1 MFQRWNILVIN
12 FTKMCQHYF
21 MKVGCTLPSPLPH
34 GRIRLCGFA
43 EFGVGTFPPEREP
56 SRYKRANGSRIS
68 DRYSPA
74 SVRRYDQIRLQI
86 FAVTKIAMVSAA
98 GSDEAGVLLSP
109 VARPLLLG

>member
-1 MFQRWNILVIN
+1 M
-12 FTKMCQHYF
+12 
-21 MKVGCTLPSPLPH
+21 GA
-34 GRIRLCGFA
+34 FA
-43 EFGVGTFPPEREP
+43 FAALRNSAWECPREREP

>member
-1 MFQRWNILVIN
+1 M
-12 FTKMCQHYF
+12 
-21 MKVGCTLPSPLPH
+21 GA
-34 GRIRLCGFA
+34 FA
-43 EFGVGTFPPEREP
+43 FAALRNSAWERPPEREP